1 MTDEVKVN
9 WPKSVAL
16 VVRQL
21 KSQASNWK
29 GKDEF
34 EEVAYQVKFVG
45 ERIVRE
51 TVEVS
56 PGNESVDALRHQFKC
71 DVAGA
76 YYLPWVFARPLD
88 GRMMPKGTLSI
99 RLDGE
104 LMLAED
110 LSSFLPDPDPI
121 DCSKPRPWKV
131 TPSQFKACSMTG
143 GGSADGTN
151 QIGVMI
157 VNGTKAKIS
166 LSGLNVEEKA
176 SIEVGFLA
184 AYYSTKESEVK
195 GKGD

>member
-1 MTDEVKVN
+1 MKVD

-16 VVRQL
+16 VIRRL
-21 KSQASNWK
+21 TGPSSDWK
-29 GKDEF
+29 REDEF
-34 EEVAYQVKFVG
+34 EEVAYQLNLSA

-56 PGNESVDALRHQFKC
+56 PGKESVDVLRHQFKC

-88 GRMMPKGTLSI
+88 GRMMPKGTLSV

-104 LMLAED
+104 LMLSED
-110 LSSFLPDPDPI
+110 LSSFLPDPEPL
-121 DCSKPRPWKV
+121 DCRKPRPWKV

-157 VNGTKAKIS
+157 CNGTKAKIS
-166 LSGLNVEEKA
+166 LSGLHAEEKT
-176 SIEVGFLA
+176 SIEVGFLT
-184 AYYSTKESEVK
+184 AYYSTKKSEVL
-195 GKGD
+195 